1 MTLMTRIADKTGIL
15 GSTNASIIEWP
26 MSPLRL
32 SFLTLIAM
40 LSFAGKSVLCRLA
53 LRQTAIDA
61 ASFTTLRLLSG
72 ALTLTLLVYC
82 QQRAVTRAK
91 EGTS

>member
-1 MTLMTRIADKTGIL
+1 
-15 GSTNASIIEWP
+15 

-40 LSFAGKSVLCRLA
+40 LSFAGNSVLCRLA